1 MKITKNASDGVLTF
15 NIAGRIDSLS
25 APQLESEFR
34 EDSEKIKEMI
44 FDLSDVSYV
53 SSAGLRVF
61 LIAWKDFHRRGI
73 AMQIVNVSPEV
84 WEIFEITGFTE
95 VLTVRKA

>member
-1 MKITKNASDGVLTF
+1 MMITKNAGDGVLTF

-25 APQLESEFR
+25 APQLELEFR

-44 FDLSDVSYV
+44 FDLSDVTYV

-61 LIAWKDFHRRGI
+61 LLAWKELHRRGI

-84 WEIFEITGFTE
+84 WGIFEITGFTE

>member
-1 MKITKNASDGVLTF
+1 MMIAKNANDGVLTF

-25 APQLESEFR
+25 ATQLEAEFR
-34 EDSEKIKEMI
+34 DDSEKIKEMI
-44 FDLSDVSYV
+44 FDLTDVSYV

-61 LIAWKDFHRRGI
+61 LIAWKELHRRGI
-73 AMQIVNVSPEV
+73 VMQIVNVSPEV
-84 WEIFEITGFTE
+84 WEVFEITGFTE